1 MKANDYLQPS
11 LTKIVDI
18 SKSNAKK
25 ISNIGSLGNVAR
37 NDSNVHEIGPLDLL
51 YATEEK
57 IWITFKRN
65 WGGIWSLGDL
75 KTYKWKE
82 NGAHKVKR
90 GSIETYL
97 GG

>member
-1 MKANDYLQPS
+1 M
-11 LTKIVDI
+11 TKIVDI

-25 ISNIGSLGNVAR
+25 RSNIGSLGNVAR
-37 NDSNVHEIGPLDLL
+37 NESNVHEMGPLGLL

-57 IWITFKRN
+57 IWITFKRK
-65 WGGIWSLGDL
+65 WGGIWSLVDF

-82 NGAHKVKR
+82 NGTNKVKS
-90 GSIETYL
+90 GSIETFL